1 MTDSKREKKAPRT
14 IYMVKYRSDETRFFA
29 EAKDAAAF
37 KQAVDDE
44 EADRWFGDTRKMI
57 SRDEY
62 HDARLY
68 QEVSRTDAKAIAE
81 HPPEILLVSEYRAG
95 SEFSYMPI
103 PAELRPE
110 YLAEIVENGR
120 LSYKVLRAASYYCA
134 EPQKC
139 FLVQPVRPEDL
150 VESRRTFL
158 CSEIYHKDSLYPL
171 PNVAFAKKTLAF
183 VLRGDESAIAPE
195 DIRTLYDS
203 LCPDGNDRGCEER
216 TSIQEEELY

>member
-1 MTDSKREKKAPRT
+1 MRVLRVFTLANNDERLRVRPADGLRLRGAEER
-14 IYMVKYRSDETRFFA
+14 VRSRVVNTR
-29 EAKDAAAF
+29 
-37 KQAVDDE
+37 
-44 EADRWFGDTRKMI
+44 RH
-57 SRDEY
+57 SR
-62 HDARLY
+62 

-216 TSIQEEELY
+216 ASIQEEELY